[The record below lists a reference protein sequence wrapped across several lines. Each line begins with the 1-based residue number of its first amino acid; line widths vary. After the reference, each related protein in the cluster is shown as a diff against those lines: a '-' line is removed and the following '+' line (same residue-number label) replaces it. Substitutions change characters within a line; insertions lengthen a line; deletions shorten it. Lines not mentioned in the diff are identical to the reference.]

1 MSNKKIFLI
10 FYNQLLLI
18 FGMLCLGINVIH
30 CSAETTRKILPYK
43 SAMINYSKPIKF
55 SIYLPESDDQTDK
68 YPVLYLL
75 HGQSQDEKIWDQMGI
90 KEIADHLISTGCISP
105 LVIVMPREEAYME
118 KISESDFGNR
128 IINELIPYVES
139 NFPVLTDP
147 ASRAIGGISRG
158 ALWAQKIAF
167 NHYGTFGLL
176 GQHSLPAAVFSDYVI
191 YRIYADSE
199 GKIPLMKIRIDSGTE
214 DPYLKGALAFS
225 KQLADVKAPYMLV
238 IEPGGHD
245 PEYWK
250 EHLEDYLIWYADN
263 LKNPADD

>member
-1 MSNKKIFLI
+1 MSNRKIHLI
-10 FYNQLLLI
+10 YKNQLFLL
-18 FGMLCLGINVIH
+18 FGILYLGINTIP
-30 CSAETTRKILPYK
+30 CLAETTLKMIPYK
-43 SAMINYSKPIKF
+43 SAMVNYFEPIEF
-55 SIYLPESDDQTDK
+55 YIYLPESDSPTVK

-75 HGQSQDEKIWDQMGI
+75 HGQSQDETIWDQMGI
-90 KEIADHLISTGCISP
+90 KEIADHLISTGRISP

-128 IINELIPYVES
+128 IVNELIPYVES

-191 YRIYADSE
+191 YRIYTDSE
-199 GKIPLMKIRIDSGTE
+199 GKIPLIKIRIDSGTE

-225 KQLADVKAPYMLV
+225 KQLADVKAPYTLV

-250 EHLEDYLIWYADN
+250 EHLEDYLIWYGDN
-263 LKNPADD
+263 LMKMAED